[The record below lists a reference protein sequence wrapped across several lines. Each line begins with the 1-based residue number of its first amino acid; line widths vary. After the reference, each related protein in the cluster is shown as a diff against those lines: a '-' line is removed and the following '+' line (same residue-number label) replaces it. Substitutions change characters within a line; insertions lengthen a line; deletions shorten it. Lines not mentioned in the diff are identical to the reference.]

1 MRGVASRSQEM
12 ERRSLSAHQAAE
24 PLNLLNDRE
33 EFHMRGTTTRR
44 TNRRIATAFL
54 LVAVASSLVL
64 QTQNVPTTHAASRE
78 PVRARHGIVASTNEI
93 ASHVGVDIMK
103 RGGNAVDAAIAVA
116 FALAVTHPAAGNL
129 GGGGFMM
136 IRLND
141 GRTTAID
148 YREMAPAAA
157 TRNIY
162 LDKNGKV
169 IEGEGGSIE
178 GYRAAGVPG
187 TVRGM
192 ELALK
197 KYGSGKMSW
206 AQLIEPARRLAAN
219 GFNVTYTL
227 SRSLRGSREYLSK
240 YPETKRIYLNNGK
253 FHNEG
258 DVFVQPDL
266 AATFARL
273 QQRGPN
279 EFYTGQTAQ
288 LIAADMKRNN
298 GLLTLDDL
306 RGYVAKERQPLRG
319 NYRGYEVISMPP
331 PSSGGAVL
339 IEMLNILEGYDFK
352 KMDWASSNRYHLMT
366 EAMRRAFA
374 DRAEYMGDTDF
385 AKVPLAGLVDKRY
398 AAQLRNTIDPERASS
413 SEQVKAGKPVG
424 YESDETTHF
433 TVVDADG
440 NAVANT
446 YTLNNSY
453 GSAVVAK
460 GTGLIMNDEMD
471 DFAAKPGTPNLYGL
485 IQGERNAVAPRKRP
499 LSAMTPTFVL
509 RKDGSLWFTVGSP
522 GGPTIIN
529 TVLDVI
535 TNVIDY
541 GMNIQQAIDAPRIHH
556 QWLPDELVFEPYGLS
571 GDTQN
576 ALTARGH
583 KLAKPRY
590 LGDAEGI
597 MIEEKTGVRLG
608 ATDPRRSDGLAVG
621 Y

>member
-1 MRGVASRSQEM
+1 MNTLRKFG
-12 ERRSLSAHQAAE
+12 
-24 PLNLLNDRE
+24 P
-33 EFHMRGTTTRR
+33 
-44 TNRRIATAFL
+44 IL
-54 LVAVASSLVL
+54 LVLALLSNMVVA
-64 QTQNVPTTHAASRE
+64 RE
-78 PVRARHGIVASTNEI
+78 PVRAKHGIVASTNEV
-93 ASHVGVDIMK
+93 ASNVGVAIMR

-136 IRLND
+136 IRLKD

-157 TRNIY
+157 HRDVY
-162 LDKNGKV
+162 LDKNGKL
-169 IEGEGGSIE
+169 IEGEGGSLV

-197 KYGSGKMSW
+197 NYGSGKLTW
-206 AQLIEPARRLAAN
+206 AQLVEPARRLAAN
-219 GFNVTYTL
+219 GFVVTHEL
-227 SRSLRGSREYLSK
+227 ARSLRGSRDYLST
-240 YPETKRIYLNNGK
+240 YPETKRIYLKGGN
-253 FHNEG
+253 FYDEG
-258 DVFVQPDL
+258 ELFRQPEL

-273 QQRGPN
+273 QRFGPN

-288 LIAADMKRNN
+288 LIAADMKRHN

-306 RGYVAKERQPLRG
+306 RGYVAKEREPLRG
-319 NYRGYEVISMPP
+319 SYRGYEIISMPP

-339 IEMLNILEGYDFK
+339 LEMLNILEGYELK
-352 KMDWASSNRYHLMT
+352 KLDWASSDRYHLMT

-385 AKVPLAGLVDKRY
+385 VKVPIAGLIDKKY
-398 AAQLRNTIDPERASS
+398 AAQLRSTINAEHASS

-433 TVVDADG
+433 TVVDAEG

-541 GMNIQQAIDAPRIHH
+541 DMNIQQAIDAPRIHH
-556 QWLPDELVFEPYGLS
+556 QWLPDELVYEPYGLS
-571 GDTQN
+571 GDTQRV
-576 ALTARGH
+576 LTSRGH
-583 KLAKPRY
+583 KLVEKPRY
-590 LGDAEGI
+590 LGDCEGI

>member
-1 MRGVASRSQEM
+1 MKKTTHSVIRLVVG
-12 ERRSLSAHQAAE
+12 SLIAFT
-24 PLNLLNDRE
+24 L
-33 EFHMRGTTTRR
+33 TTT
-44 TNRRIATAFL
+44 TIVHLPNDV
-54 LVAVASSLVL
+54 LVS
-64 QTQNVPTTHAASRE
+64 AASRE

-93 ASHVGVDIMK
+93 ASKVGIDIMK
-103 RGGNAVDAAIAVA
+103 RGGNAIDAAIAVA

-136 IRLND
+136 IRLKN

-162 LDKNGKV
+162 LDKKGNV

-197 KYGSGKMSW
+197 KYGSGRLSW

-219 GFNVTYTL
+219 GFTVNYTL
-227 SRSLRGSREYLSK
+227 ARSLRGNRDYLSK

-253 FHNEG
+253 FYNEG
-258 DVFVQPDL
+258 DRFVQPDL

-279 EFYTGQTAQ
+279 EFYEGQTARMIVDD
-288 LIAADMKRNN
+288 LKRHN
-298 GLLTLDDL
+298 GLITMEDM
-306 RGYVAKERQPLRG
+306 RGYVAKERATLRG
-319 NYRGYEVISMPP
+319 NYRGYEIISMPP
-331 PSSGGAVL
+331 PSSGGPVL
-339 IEMLNILEGYDFK
+339 LEMLNILEGYDLK
-352 KMDWASSNRYHLMT
+352 KMDSASSERYHLMT

-374 DRAEYMGDTDF
+374 DRAEYMGDADF
-385 AKVPLAGLVDKRY
+385 VKVPIAGIIDKKY
-398 AAQLRNTIDPERASS
+398 AAQLRSSINPDRASN
-413 SEQVKAGKPVG
+413 SEQVKAGKPLG

-433 TVVDADG
+433 TVVDAEG
-440 NAVANT
+440 HAVANT

-453 GSAVVAK
+453 GSGVVAK
-460 GTGLIMNDEMD
+460 GTGIIMNDEMD

-485 IQGERNAVAPRKRP
+485 IQGERNSVAPHKRP

-509 RKDGSLWFTVGSP
+509 RKDGSFWFTVGSP

-556 QWLPDELVFEPYGLS
+556 QWLPDELVYEPYGLS
-571 GDTQN
+571 GDTQE
-576 ALTARGH
+576 ALTSRGH
-583 KLAKPRY
+583 KLVKKPRY
-590 LGDAEGI
+590 LGDCEGI
-597 MIEEKTGVRLG
+597 MIEEKTGIRLG
-608 ATDPRRSDGLAVG
+608 ATDPRRSDGAAVG

>member
-1 MRGVASRSQEM
+1 MRRDRKIV
-12 ERRSLSAHQAAE
+12 
-24 PLNLLNDRE
+24 LLL
-33 EFHMRGTTTRR
+33 
-44 TNRRIATAFL
+44 IW
-54 LVAVASSLVL
+54 VL
-64 QTQNVPTTHAASRE
+64 TFVNVSHAAPRE
-78 PVRARHGIVASTNEI
+78 PVRARHGMVASTNEV
-93 ASHVGVDIMK
+93 ASQVGVDIMK

-136 IRLND
+136 IRLKD
-141 GRTTAID
+141 RRSTAID

-157 TRNIY
+157 HRNVY
-162 LDKNGKV
+162 LDKNGNL
-169 IEGEGGSIE
+169 IEGEGGSLI

-197 KYGSGKMSW
+197 KYGSGKLTWS
-206 AQLIEPARRLAAN
+206 QLVEPARRLAAN
-219 GFNVTYTL
+219 GFTVTYEL
-227 SRSLRGSREYLSK
+227 ARSLKGNDEYLSQ
-240 YPETKRIYLNNGK
+240 YAETKRIYLRGGNFYK
-253 FHNEG
+253 EG
-258 DVFVQPDL
+258 EMFRQPEL

-273 QQRGPN
+273 QRSGPN
-279 EFYTGQTAQ
+279 EFYEGETAR
-288 LIAADMKRNN
+288 LIVADMKRNN
-298 GLLTLDDL
+298 GLMTMEDL
-306 RGYVAKERQPLRG
+306 HGYVAKERTPLRG
-319 NYRGYEVISMPP
+319 NYRGHEIISMPP

-339 IEMLNILEGYDFK
+339 IEMLNILEGYDLQK
-352 KMDWASSNRYHLMT
+352 SEANSSDRYHLMA

-374 DRAEYMGDTDF
+374 DRAEYMGDSDF
-385 AKVPLAGLVDKRY
+385 VKVPVAGLIDKSY
-398 AAQLRNTIDPERASS
+398 AETLRKTINTDRASTS
-413 SEQVKAGKPVG
+413 AEVRAGRPAG
-424 YESDETTHF
+424 YESEETTHF
-433 TVVDADG
+433 TVVDAEG

-453 GSAVVAK
+453 GSAAVAK
-460 GTGLIMNDEMD
+460 STGMLLNDEMD

-499 LSAMTPTFVL
+499 LSAMTPTIVL

-529 TVLDVI
+529 TVLCII

-541 GMNIQQAIDAPRIHH
+541 EMNIQQAIDAPRIHH
-556 QWLPDELVFEPYGLS
+556 QWLPDELVGEPFGLS
-571 GDTQN
+571 GDTQR

-583 KLAKPRY
+583 TLAKLRY

-608 ATDPRRSDGLAVG
+608 ATDPRRSDGQAVG

>member
-1 MRGVASRSQEM
+1 MIMARFTRSVATLFVVFGIVTATCL
-12 ERRSLSAHQAAE
+12 SLRQ
-24 PLNLLNDRE
+24 PLLT
-33 EFHMRGTTTRR
+33 GTS
-44 TNRRIATAFL
+44 I
-54 LVAVASSLVL
+54 
-64 QTQNVPTTHAASRE
+64 AASRE
-78 PVRARHGIVASTNEI
+78 PVRARHGVVASTNQV
-93 ASHVGVDIMK
+93 ASQVGVDILK

-136 IRLND
+136 IRLRD

-162 LDKNGKV
+162 LDQNGNV
-169 IEGEGGSIE
+169 IKGEGGSIE

-197 KYGSGKMSW
+197 KYGSGKLSW

-219 GFNVTYTL
+219 GFTVTRTL
-227 SRSLRGSREYLSK
+227 ARSLRGKREVTQNGETVEEDRYYLAT

-253 FHNEG
+253 FYNEG
-258 DVFVQPDL
+258 DLFRQPDL

-273 QQRGPN
+273 QRGGPN
-279 EFYTGQTAQ
+279 EFYEGQTAR
-288 LIAADMKRNN
+288 LIADDMKRNN
-298 GLLTLDDL
+298 GLITLADM
-306 RGYVAKERQPLRG
+306 RGYMAKERAPLHG
-319 NYRGYEVISMPP
+319 NYRGYEIISMPP

-339 IEMLNILEGYDFK
+339 IEMLNILEGYDLK
-352 KMDWASSNRYHLMT
+352 KMDAASSERYHLMT

-385 AKVPLAGLVDKRY
+385 VKVPITGLIDKKY
-398 AAQLRNTIDPERASS
+398 AAQLRSTISTDHAST

-424 YESDETTHF
+424 HESEETTHF

-440 NAVANT
+440 NAVSNT

-460 GTGLIMNDEMD
+460 GTGIIMNDEMD

-535 TNVIDY
+535 TNVIDFN
-541 GMNIQQAIDAPRIHH
+541 MNIQQAIDAPRIHH
-556 QWLPDELVFEPYGLS
+556 QWLPDELVYEPYGLS
-571 GDTQN
+571 GDTQK
-576 ALTARGH
+576 ALTTRGH
-583 KLAKPRY
+583 KLVKKPRY
-590 LGDAEGI
+590 LGDCEGI
-597 MIEEKTGVRLG
+597 MIEEKTGIRLG

>member
-1 MRGVASRSQEM
+1 MRHKTLRQTFRSITTASVTLILITSLLFVSVGSITTRGASR
-12 ERRSLSAHQAAE
+12 
-24 PLNLLNDRE
+24 D
-33 EFHMRGTTTRR
+33 
-44 TNRRIATAFL
+44 
-54 LVAVASSLVL
+54 
-64 QTQNVPTTHAASRE
+64 
-78 PVRARHGIVASTNEI
+78 PVRARHGIVASTNQI
-93 ASHVGVDIMK
+93 ASNVGVDIMK

-136 IRLND
+136 IRLQD

-157 TRNIY
+157 SRNIY
-162 LDKNGKV
+162 LDKNGNV

-192 ELALK
+192 ELALR
-197 KYGSGKMSW
+197 KYGSGKLTW
-206 AQLIEPARRLAAN
+206 PQLIEPARRLAAN
-219 GFNVTYTL
+219 GFTVNYTL
-227 SRSLRGSREYLSK
+227 ARGLRGNREYLSK
-240 YPETKRIYLNNGK
+240 YPETKRIYLNSGK
-253 FHNEG
+253 FYNEG

-288 LIAADMKRNN
+288 LIAADMKRHN

-339 IEMLNILEGYDFK
+339 IQMLNILEGYDFK
-352 KMDWASSNRYHLMT
+352 KMDWASSDRYHLMT

-385 AKVPLAGLVDKRY
+385 VKVPIAGLIDKKY
-398 AAQLRNTIDPERASS
+398 AAQLRNTINPERASS
-413 SEQVKAGKPVG
+413 SEQVKAGKPLG
-424 YESDETTHF
+424 YESEETTHF
-433 TVVDADG
+433 TVVDAEG
-440 NAVANT
+440 NAVSNT

-485 IQGERNAVAPRKRP
+485 IQGERNAVAPHKRP

-535 TNVIDY
+535 TNVVDY

-576 ALTARGH
+576 ALTSRGH

-597 MIEEKTGVRLG
+597 MIEEKTGIRLG

>member
-1 MRGVASRSQEM
+1 MKRVSKTKSVVLFLIWTLTFVNAS
-12 ERRSLSAHQAAE
+12 
-24 PLNLLNDRE
+24 
-33 EFHMRGTTTRR
+33 
-44 TNRRIATAFL
+44 
-54 LVAVASSLVL
+54 
-64 QTQNVPTTHAASRE
+64 HAAPRE
-78 PVRARHGIVASTNEI
+78 PVRARHGMVASTNEV
-93 ASHVGVDIMK
+93 ASRVGVEIMK

-136 IRLND
+136 IRLRD
-141 GRTTAID
+141 GRSTAID

-162 LDKNGKV
+162 LDKNGNL
-169 IEGEGGSIE
+169 IEGEGGSLV

-197 KYGSGKMSW
+197 KYGSGKLTWS
-206 AQLIEPARRLAAN
+206 QLIEPARRLAAN
-219 GFNVTYTL
+219 GFTVTYSL
-227 SRSLRGSREYLSK
+227 ARSLKESDEYLSK
-240 YPETKRIYLNNGK
+240 YPETKRIYLRDGN
-253 FHNEG
+253 FYNEG
-258 DVFVQPDL
+258 ELFRQPEL

-273 QQRGPN
+273 QRSGPN
-279 EFYTGQTAQ
+279 EFYEGQTAR
-288 LIAADMKRNN
+288 LIVADMKRHN
-298 GLLTLDDL
+298 GLMTMEDL
-306 RGYVAKERQPLRG
+306 RGYVAKERTPLRG
-319 NYRGYEVISMPP
+319 TYRGHEIISMPP

-339 IEMLNILEGYDFK
+339 IEMLNILEGYDLQK
-352 KMDWASSNRYHLMT
+352 TDANSSDRYHLMA

-374 DRAEYMGDTDF
+374 DRAEYMGDSDF
-385 AKVPLAGLVDKRY
+385 VKVPVAGLIDKSY
-398 AAQLRNTIDPERASS
+398 AAGLRATINMDRASTS
-413 SEQVKAGKPVG
+413 AEVRAGRPAG
-424 YESDETTHF
+424 YESEDTTHF
-433 TVVDADG
+433 TVVDAEG

-453 GSAVVAK
+453 GSAAVAQ
-460 GTGLIMNDEMD
+460 GTGMLLNDEMD

-485 IQGERNAVAPRKRP
+485 IQGERNAVAPHKRP
-499 LSAMTPTFVL
+499 LSAMTPTIVL

-529 TVLDVI
+529 TVLCVI
-535 TNVIDY
+535 TDVIDY
-541 GMNIQQAIDAPRIHH
+541 DMNIQQAIDAPRIHH
-556 QWLPDELVFEPYGLS
+556 QWLPDELVGEPFGLS
-571 GDTQN
+571 GDTQR

-583 KLAKPRY
+583 TLAKLRY

-608 ATDPRRSDGLAVG
+608 ATDPRRSDGQAVG